1 MSGMSLGLG
10 RVMRIREVP
19 IFLAL
24 LMLLI
29 LTAVLNPAFISGNGL
44 NAILTEAALIGFLAA
59 GQANLIIMRHI
70 DLSVS
75 STAGLVSFLV
85 GNYAMTNGDIPFFTA
100 CAIAIGVGMAVGIV
114 NGALVAYLQL
124 PSLVV
129 TIATLYIVRGIFNYL
144 AGGTTVTSD
153 VLPAYFAEIGSG
165 SFLGIPYLFW
175 IAIVAAVVLTLV
187 LRYTRWGRDL
197 YAIGSNPQAAQR
209 VGIPVAHREFAAFVL
224 NGIIAGLAG
233 LVLLSRFSF
242 ADATAGLGIELFVV
256 AACVVG
262 GVAIAGGVGTAV
274 GALIGAVLL
283 QTITFTLGALGVS
296 QFWQQAVAGA
306 LLVAAIAF
314 DRLVA
319 LRGSHRSQRLVEVPT

>member
-1 MSGMSLGLG
+1 MKLAALT
-10 RVMRIREVP
+10 RVREVP

-24 LMLLI
+24 LFLLV
-29 LTAVLNPAFISGNGL
+29 LTAALNPAFLSGDGM
-44 NAILTEAALIGFLAA
+44 NAILTEAALIAFLAA
-59 GQANLIIMRHI
+59 GQTNLIIMRHI

-85 GNYAMTNGDIPFFTA
+85 GNYSMNNAGIPFLQA
-100 CAIAIGVGMAVGIV
+100 LGIAVAVGAAVGIV
-114 NGALVAYLQL
+114 NGALVAYLGL

-144 AGGTTVTSD
+144 AGGITVTAD
-153 VLPAYFAEIGSG
+153 TLPPYFAEIGSG
-165 SFLGIPYLFW
+165 SFLGIPLLFW
-175 IAIVAAVVLTLV
+175 IAGIAAVTMTIV

-197 YAIGSNPQAAQR
+197 YAIGSNPAAAAR

-224 NGIIAGLAG
+224 NGVIAGLAG
-233 LVLLSRFSF
+233 LILLARFSF
-242 ADATAGLGIELFVV
+242 ADATAGLGIELYVV
-256 AACVVG
+256 AACVIG
-262 GVAIAGGVGTAV
+262 GVAIAGGVGTAI

-306 LLVAAIAF
+306 LLVLAIAF
-314 DRLVA
+314 DRIVS
-319 LRGSHRSQRLVEVPT
+319 LRGSTKVQRLVEAPV